1 MEQGL
6 NGLQMRLVK
15 VAVLAALALAAA
27 IAAPSGA
34 EAHWDCDPDG
44 TGPSKNSNG
53 RLVGTGRY
61 TCQGQHAI
69 TKVCVSIQAKVQ
81 GQWDPVG
88 DNPVRCNEAY
98 GDTSAVRQRRQPCSG
113 NGYYRMV
120 TEGFAK
126 NVDGDLVHHGKEWST
141 PVYVQCS
148 PGELANTGGVFDDLT
163 DLQGDVPEIP
173 SGL

>member
-6 NGLQMRLVK
+6 HGWHVWFVK
-15 VAVLAALALAAA
+15 VALLATLALVPA
-27 IAAPSGA
+27 IAAPGDA
-34 EAHWDCDPDG
+34 NAHWDCDPDG

-61 TCQGQHAI
+61 TCEGQHAI
-69 TKVCVSIQAKVQ
+69 TKVCVSVQANVQ

-88 DNPVRCNEAY
+88 DQPVRCNEAY
-98 GDTSAVRQRRQPCSG
+98 NSTSAVRQRRQACPG
-113 NGYYRMV
+113 NGYYRVV

-148 PGELANTGGVFDDLT
+148 PGDLANTGGVFDDVT
-163 DLQGDVPEIP
+163 DLQGDIPELP